1 MTHSGHNGVPSGRC
15 DVRLWIP
22 DSSELEEWA
31 SAAACVCSLPIMEDS
46 MFELSRCETIRRAG
60 MSKVI
65 AVLLASVCAASSPF
79 AQKYEADVPHSTDRH
94 TEIR

>member
-1 MTHSGHNGVPSGRC
+1 
-15 DVRLWIP
+15 
-22 DSSELEEWA
+22 
-31 SAAACVCSLPIMEDS
+31 
-46 MFELSRCETIRRAG
+46 MFELSRRETIRRAG